1 MLSSAQSHD
10 ALFAFGGATFEGRGS
25 VAGVKHGVLPVRS
38 WARHGWPLFLIPVVF
53 CLVLLAYGLA
63 SGPGTTTAQLAGD
76 SAILLAALTALTTHA
91 IAARRREDNTAGRW
105 FIVAGLA
112 VWSAGQTVWTI
123 NGITMDHQYPF
134 PSLADIGFVW
144 YALPTSIGLVLLL
157 RGQGLRLSLRRTILD
172 AGVVAS
178 ATFFIAWSSVLGPL
192 AGVTDQDAFAQITQM
207 AYPIADVFMVSVIIV
222 LTMRAARGRRLPWL
236 SMAIGFWILAIT
248 DLTYMRFTLEG
259 ISGVTGSPLAL
270 GWVLA
275 FLLVGLSPLLPETG
289 STRKDGRAYA
299 AALELLP
306 YLPVFSAVFF
316 SRSRPIG
323 QDPILLITGL
333 VVVAFVIVRQVLI
346 VVENVTLTRELESKV
361 AERTAQ
367 LEGLGAIVNSSGD
380 AIIGETT
387 DGVITSWNPGA
398 ERIFGY
404 PASEAI
410 GRKGDFFVPR
420 SLLETERLALEGTA
434 RSGDVQNYESE
445 RQRRDGATIPVSVT
459 LSPVR
464 GESGIRGVATISRDI
479 TERKAAE
486 SELLAAREA
495 ALEASRLKSEFLA
508 TMSHEIRTPLN
519 AVIGLTSL
527 MMDTPLSE
535 GQRQY
540 AQGVKGAGEV
550 LLTLINDI
558 LDFSKLEAGK
568 VDLDVN
574 AFDPRA
580 LVEEV
585 AGLVAETAQGK
596 NLELISY
603 CHPDV
608 PERLMGD
615 AGRIRQILL
624 NLSSN
629 AVKFTPAGEV
639 EIQVSVVRKDSD
651 DASLRFEVRD
661 TGIGISAADHHRL
674 FESFAQADA
683 STTRRYG
690 GTGLGL
696 AISRR
701 LTEVMGGEIGLD
713 SQPGVG
719 SKFWFVLDLP
729 VGPPASDT
737 ATLPATLAGRK
748 VLVVDDNATNRLVLE
763 SQLASWG
770 MLPVAVAN
778 AADALDEYRAA
789 VVEHHPYDIAVVDMC
804 MPDTDGLELARHIK
818 SESNGSG
825 APGIILLTSTMM
837 VDKGVLAA
845 AGIRE
850 YLTKPVRSSE
860 FYNRLLRLMATRT
873 SGVTSPAAHP
883 AILAPEDPVQRIGK
897 LLVAEDNEVNQLV
910 ARGMANRLGYD
921 VDIVDD
927 GAQAVAAA
935 LSGGYAAVLMDC
947 HMPVMDGFDATRAIR
962 ARNGHGARI
971 PIIAM
976 TAGALNE
983 DRERCFAAGMDDYIS
998 KPVDLATLGAVLGR
1012 WVPEQRQ
1019 TPTADGSFADPAA
1032 GGVGPQV
1039 AEAPPSDAVGVGLA
1053 DTDAVGSDAVGSD
1066 AVGVGLADTDAE
1078 AADASVL
1085 DSARLQILR
1094 ELGPADGLGLLPEA
1108 IRAFRQEA
1116 QLALESLRTALDSG
1130 QGPALGAAGHKLAG
1144 AASNIGAVGAAALC
1158 KDLERLGGEASPGWD
1173 GLATPVL
1180 AQLQAELARVDLALE
1195 RTLLGAS

>member
-1 MLSSAQSHD
+1 M
-10 ALFAFGGATFEGRGS
+10 FAFGGATFEGRGS
-25 VAGVKHGVLPVRS
+25 VAGVKHGVLPERS
-38 WARHGWPLFLIPVVF
+38 VGRQGWPLFLVPVAL
-53 CLVLLAYGLA
+53 CLVLLAVGLA
-63 SGPGTTTAQLAGD
+63 SGAGTTTAQLAGD
-76 SAILLAALTALTTHA
+76 LAILLAALTALSTHA
-91 IAARRREDNTAGRW
+91 RAVLKKRGNSVGRW
-105 FIVAGLA
+105 FVVAGLA
-112 VWSAGQTVWTI
+112 LWSVGQAVWTV
-123 NGITMDHQYPF
+123 NGITLNHEYPF
-134 PSLADIGFVW
+134 PSFADIGFVW
-144 YALPTSIGLVLLL
+144 YALPVSVGLVLLL
-157 RGQGLRLSLRRTILD
+157 RGQGLRLPLRRTILD

-178 ATFFIAWSSVLGPL
+178 STFFIAWSSVLGPL
-192 AGVTDQDAFAQITQM
+192 AADKDQDAFAHATQM
-207 AYPIADVFMVSVIIV
+207 AYPIADVFMVSVVIV

-236 SMAIGFWILAIT
+236 SMGLGFWILAIT
-248 DLTYMRFTLEG
+248 DLAYMRFTLEG
-259 ISGVTGSPLAL
+259 ITGVTGSPLAL

-275 FLLVGLSPLLPETG
+275 FLLVGLSPLLPEAG

-323 QDPILLITGL
+323 QDPILLVTGL
-333 VVVAFVIVRQVLI
+333 VVVVFVIVRQVLI
-346 VVENVTLTRELESKV
+346 VVENVTLTRDLETKV
-361 AERTAQ
+361 AQRTAE

-380 AIIGETT
+380 AIIGETP

-404 PASEAI
+404 PASEAL
-410 GRKGDFFVPR
+410 GKKGDFFVPQH
-420 SLLETERLALEGTA
+420 LMETERLALENTA
-434 RSGDVQNYESE
+434 QSGEVHNYESL
-445 RQRRDGATIPVSVT
+445 RLRGDGATIPVSVT
-459 LSPVR
+459 LSPIR
-464 GESGIRGVATISRDI
+464 SESGIRGVATISRDI
-479 TERKAAE
+479 TERRAAE
-486 SELLAAREA
+486 AELLAAREA

-580 LVEEV
+580 LVDEV
-585 AGLVAETAQGK
+585 AGLVAEAAQAK

-603 CHPDV
+603 CHPAV

-615 AGRIRQILL
+615 AGRIRQILV
-624 NLSSN
+624 NLASN

-639 EIQVSVVRKDSD
+639 EIQVSVLNEDKHK
-651 DASLRFEVRD
+651 ASLRFEVRD
-661 TGIGISAADHHRL
+661 TGIGISAEDHHKL

-713 SQPGVG
+713 SEPGHG

-729 VGPPASDT
+729 IGPPATDT
-737 ATLPATLAGRK
+737 AALPASLSGRR

-763 SQLASWG
+763 TQLASWG
-770 MLPVAVAN
+770 MLPVAVPD
-778 AADALDEYRAA
+778 AASAMREYRSAKSAA
-789 VVEHHPYDIAVVDMC
+789 EPYDIAVVDMC
-804 MPDTDGLELARHIK
+804 MPDTDGLELARQINH
-818 SESNGSG
+818 ESNGSG
-825 APGIILLTSTMM
+825 GPGIILLTSTMM
-837 VDKGVLAA
+837 VDREDLVS

-860 FYNRLLRLMATRT
+860 FYNRILRLMSTRT
-873 SGVTSPAAHP
+873 IGAPSAAAPSTPPASPTPAHR
-883 AILAPEDPVQRIGK
+883 AGR
-897 LLVAEDNEVNQLV
+897 LLVAEDNQVNQLV

-921 VDIVDD
+921 VDIVED

-935 LSGGYAAVLMDC
+935 LTGAYAAVLMDC
-947 HMPVMDGFDATRAIR
+947 HMPVMDGFDATKAIR
-962 ARNGHGARI
+962 SRNGHASRI

-983 DRERCFAAGMDDYIS
+983 DRERCFAAGMDDYVS
-998 KPVDLATLGAVLGR
+998 KPVDLATLREVLGR
-1012 WVPEQRQ
+1012 WVPEGDAPQ
-1019 TPTADGSFADPAA
+1019 AA
-1032 GGVGPQV
+1032 
-1039 AEAPPSDAVGVGLA
+1039 AAPPSNAV
-1053 DTDAVGSDAVGSD
+1053 
-1066 AVGVGLADTDAE
+1066 
-1078 AADASVL
+1078 VL
-1085 DSARLQILR
+1085 DEQRLQILR
-1094 ELGPADGLGLLPEA
+1094 DLGPGDGLGLLPDA
-1108 IRAFRQEA
+1108 VKAFREDAQGAVEKLQAGLDGGQAAAVEEA
-1116 QLALESLRTALDSG
+1116 A
-1130 QGPALGAAGHKLAG
+1130 HKLAG
-1144 AASNIGAVGAAALC
+1144 AAANIGAVGAANLC
-1158 KDLERLGGEASPGWD
+1158 RNLERLGREAGPDFAVTGPG
-1173 GLATPVL
+1173 LLVEL
-1180 AQLQAELARVDLALE
+1180 RAELARVDDALG
-1195 RTLLGAS
+1195 RTLLGAP

>member
-1 MLSSAQSHD
+1 MRSS
-10 ALFAFGGATFEGRGS
+10 
-25 VAGVKHGVLPVRS
+25 
-38 WARHGWPLFLIPVVF
+38 ARHGWRLILVPVAF
-53 CLVLLAYGLA
+53 CLVLLAVGLA
-63 SGPGTTTAQLAGD
+63 SGTGTTTAQLAGD
-76 SAILLAALTALTTHA
+76 LAILLAVLTALTTHT
-91 IAARRREDNTAGRW
+91 IAARRGQDKSTGRW

-112 VWSAGQTVWTI
+112 IWSAGQMVWTF
-123 NGITMDHQYPF
+123 NGITLNHQYPF
-134 PSLADIGFVW
+134 PSFADIGFVW
-144 YALPTSIGLVLLL
+144 YALPTSVGLILLL
-157 RGQGLRLSLRRTILD
+157 RGQGLRLPLRRTVLD

-178 ATFFIAWSSVLGPL
+178 STFFIAWSSLLGPL
-192 AGVTDQDAFAQITQM
+192 AGATNQDAFARITQM
-207 AYPIADVFMVSVIIV
+207 AYPIADVFMVSVVIV

-236 SMAIGFWILAIT
+236 SMGLGFWILAIT
-248 DLTYMRFTLEG
+248 DLTYMSFTIQG
-259 ISGVTGSPLAL
+259 ISGVTGSPLAF

-275 FLLVGLSPLLPETG
+275 FLLVGLSPLLPEAD

-323 QDPILLITGL
+323 TDPVLLVTGL
-333 VVVAFVIVRQVLI
+333 VVVVFVIVRQVLI
-346 VVENVTLTRELESKV
+346 VVENVTLTRDLESKV

-380 AIIGETT
+380 AIIGETP

-404 PASEAI
+404 QASEAI
-410 GRKGDFFVPR
+410 GRKGDFFVPAH
-420 SLLETERLALEGTA
+420 LLEKERQALKSTA
-434 RSGDVQNYESE
+434 RSGEVQNYETE
-445 RQRRDGATIPVSVT
+445 RKRGDGATIPVSVT

-464 GESGIRGVATISRDI
+464 GEGGISGVATISRDI
-479 TERKAAE
+479 TERRAAE
-486 SELLAAREA
+486 VELLAAREA

-568 VDLDVN
+568 VDLDVTS
-574 AFDPRA
+574 FDPRS
-580 LVEEV
+580 LVDEV
-585 AGLVAETAQGK
+585 AGLVAEAAQGK

-608 PERLMGD
+608 PARLMGD

-639 EIQVSVVRKDSD
+639 EIQISMVSRDAD
-651 DASLRFEVRD
+651 NASLRFEVRD
-661 TGIGISAADHHRL
+661 TGIGISAEDHHRL

-701 LTEVMGGEIGLD
+701 LTEVMDGSIGLE
-713 SQPGVG
+713 SEPGTG

-729 VGPPASDT
+729 IGPDASDT
-737 ATLPATLAGRK
+737 GTLPATLAGRR

-763 SQLASWG
+763 KQLASWG
-770 MLPVAVAN
+770 MQPVAVAD
-778 AADALDEYRAA
+778 AASAMEEYRTA
-789 VVEHHPYDIAVVDMC
+789 VLTQHPYDIAVVDMC
-804 MPDTDGLELARHIK
+804 MPDTDGLELARQIK
-818 SESNGSG
+818 GESHGSG
-825 APGIILLTSTMM
+825 SPGIILLTSTMQVER
-837 VDKGVLAA
+837 VDLVS

-873 SGVTSPAAHP
+873 VGSPAQ
-883 AILAPEDPVQRIGK
+883 PVQLDAAALAEPVPQQGK

-927 GAQAVAAA
+927 GAKAVTAA
-935 LSGGYAAVLMDC
+935 LSGRYAAVLMDC

-962 ARNGHGARI
+962 ARNGHAARI

-976 TAGALNE
+976 TAGALDE
-983 DRERCFAAGMDDYIS
+983 DRERCFAAGMDDYLS
-998 KPVDLATLGAVLGR
+998 KPVDLAKLAAVLTR
-1012 WVPEQRQ
+1012 WVPDQEQ
-1019 TPTADGSFADPAA
+1019 TSTAVGGSVPGA
-1032 GGVGPQV
+1032 
-1039 AEAPPSDAVGVGLA
+1039 AVGVAEVPAGVERMPA
-1053 DTDAVGSDAVGSD
+1053 AASASNAGSEEAAVPDAV
-1066 AVGVGLADTDAE
+1066 
-1078 AADASVL
+1078 VL
-1085 DSARLQILR
+1085 DADRLQILR
-1094 ELGPADGLGLLPEA
+1094 ELGPADGLGLLPDA
-1108 IRAFRQEA
+1108 IRAFRQDAQTTLEA
-1116 QLALESLRTALDSG
+1116 LRTALGAG
-1130 QGPALGAAGHKLAG
+1130 QAAAVEAAAHKLAG
-1144 AASNIGAVGAAALC
+1144 AASNIGAAGAAVLC
-1158 KDLERLGGEASPGWD
+1158 KDLERFGREAGPD
-1173 GLATPVL
+1173 LASIGMPVL
-1180 AQLQAELARVDLALE
+1180 TQLQSELEQVDVALE
-1195 RTLLGAS
+1195 RTLQGAS

>member
-1 MLSSAQSHD
+1 M
-10 ALFAFGGATFEGRGS
+10 
-25 VAGVKHGVLPVRS
+25 AGVKHGVLPVRS
-38 WARHGWPLFLIPVVF
+38 SARHGWRLFLVPVAF
-53 CLVLLAYGLA
+53 CLVLLAVGLA
-63 SGPGTTTAQLAGD
+63 SGTGTTTAQLAGD
-76 SAILLAALTALTTHA
+76 VAILLAVLTALTTHTL
-91 IAARRREDNTAGRW
+91 AARRGQDNSAGRW

-112 VWSAGQTVWTI
+112 IWSAGQTVWTI
-123 NGITMDHQYPF
+123 NGITLNHQYPF
-134 PSLADIGFVW
+134 PSFADIGFVW

-178 ATFFIAWSSVLGPL
+178 STFFIAWSSLLGPL
-192 AGVTDQDAFAQITQM
+192 SGATNPDTFAQVTQM
-207 AYPIADVFMVSVIIV
+207 AYPIADVFMVSVVIV
-222 LTMRAARGRRLPWL
+222 LMMRAARGRRLPWL
-236 SMAIGFWILAIT
+236 SLGLGFWILAIT
-248 DLTYMRFTLEG
+248 DLLYMSFTIQG
-259 ISGVTGSPLAL
+259 ISGVTGSPLAF

-275 FLLVGLSPLLPETG
+275 FLLVGLSPLLPEADSG
-289 STRKDGRAYA
+289 RKDGRAYA

-323 QDPILLITGL
+323 QDPILLVTGL

-346 VVENVTLTRELESKV
+346 VVENVTLTRDLESKV

-367 LEGLGAIVNSSGD
+367 LQGLGAIVNSSGD
-380 AIIGETT
+380 AIIGETPE
-387 DGVITSWNPGA
+387 GVITSWNPGA

-410 GRKGDFFVPR
+410 GRKGDFFVPAH
-420 SLLETERLALEGTA
+420 LLEKERQALETTA
-434 RSGDVQNYESE
+434 QSGDVQNYETE
-445 RQRRDGATIPVSVT
+445 RKRGDGATIPVSVT

-464 GESGIRGVATISRDI
+464 GDGGIRGVATISRDI
-479 TERKAAE
+479 TERRAAE
-486 SELLAAREA
+486 AELLAARET

-527 MMDTPLSE
+527 MMDTTLSE

-580 LVEEV
+580 LVDEV
-585 AGLVAETAQGK
+585 AGLVAEAAQGK

-608 PERLMGD
+608 PARLMGD

-639 EIQVSVVRKDSD
+639 EIQISVVGRDTD
-651 DASLRFEVRD
+651 NASLRFEVRD
-661 TGIGISAADHHRL
+661 TGIGISPEDHHRL

-701 LTEVMGGEIGLD
+701 LTEVMGGKIGVE
-713 SQPGVG
+713 SEPGTG
-719 SKFWFVLDLP
+719 SRFWFVLDLP
-729 VGPPASDT
+729 IGPAASDT
-737 ATLPATLAGRK
+737 GTLPATLAGRR

-763 SQLASWG
+763 KQLASWG
-770 MLPVAVAN
+770 MQPVAVADAV
-778 AADALDEYRAA
+778 AAMDEYRTA
-789 VVEHHPYDIAVVDMC
+789 VRASRPYDIAVVDMC
-804 MPDTDGLELARHIK
+804 MPHTDGLELARQIK
-818 SESNGSG
+818 GESDGSG
-825 APGIILLTSTMM
+825 SPGIILLTSTMQ
-837 VDKGVLAA
+837 VERGDLAS

-873 SGVTSPAAHP
+873 VGSAA
-883 AILAPEDPVQRIGK
+883 APVLSDAVAFAEPVQRLGK

-927 GAQAVAAA
+927 GAKAVTAA
-935 LSGGYAAVLMDC
+935 LSGTYAAVLMDC

-962 ARNGHGARI
+962 ARNGHAARI

-998 KPVDLATLGAVLGR
+998 KPVDLAKLAEVLTR
-1012 WVPEQRQ
+1012 WVPDQEQ
-1019 TPTADGSFADPAA
+1019 TPTAVGGSASEAAAGVAAAPAGVERMPAA
-1032 GGVGPQV
+1032 
-1039 AEAPPSDAVGVGLA
+1039 APSSNAV
-1053 DTDAVGSDAVGSD
+1053 
-1066 AVGVGLADTDAE
+1066 
-1078 AADASVL
+1078 VL
-1085 DSARLQILR
+1085 DNARLQILR
-1094 ELGPADGLGLLPEA
+1094 ELGPADGLGLLPDA
-1108 IRAFRQEA
+1108 IRAFRQDAQTTLEA
-1116 QLALESLRTALDSG
+1116 LHS
-1130 QGPALGAAGHKLAG
+1130 ALGAGQATAVEAAAHKLAG
-1144 AASNIGAVGAAALC
+1144 ASSNIGAAGAAVLC
-1158 KDLERLGGEASPGWD
+1158 KNLERLGREAGPD
-1173 GLATPVL
+1173 LAAHGTPVL
-1180 AQLQAELARVDLALE
+1180 MQLQAELEQVDVALE

>member
-1 MLSSAQSHD
+1 M
-10 ALFAFGGATFEGRGS
+10 
-25 VAGVKHGVLPVRS
+25 AGVKHGVLPVRLVTG
-38 WARHGWPLFLIPVVF
+38 HGWPLFLVPVGV
-53 CLVLLAYGLA
+53 CLVLLVVGLA
-63 SGPGTTTAQLAGD
+63 SGSGTTTAQLAGD
-76 SAILLAALTALTTHA
+76 LAILLAALTALTTHTL
-91 IAARRREDNTAGRW
+91 AARKRQDNAAGRW

-123 NGITMDHQYPF
+123 NGITLDHQYPF
-134 PSLADIGFVW
+134 PSFADIGFVW

-157 RGQGLRLSLRRTILD
+157 RGQGLRTSLRRTILD

-178 ATFFIAWSSVLGPL
+178 ATFFIAWSSVLGTL
-192 AGVTDQDAFAQITQM
+192 AGAKDQDAFAHITQM
-207 AYPIADVFMVSVIIV
+207 AYPIADVFMVSVVIV

-236 SMAIGFWILAIT
+236 SMGLGFWILAIT
-248 DLTYMRFTLEG
+248 DLAYMRLTLEG
-259 ISGVTGSPLAL
+259 ITGVTGSPLAL

-275 FLLVGLSPLLPETG
+275 FLLVGLSPLLPEAD

-323 QDPILLITGL
+323 EDPILVVTGL
-333 VVVAFVIVRQVLI
+333 VTVTFVIVRQVLI
-346 VVENVTLTRELESKV
+346 VVENVTLTRDLESKV
-361 AERTAQ
+361 AERTAE

-380 AIIGETT
+380 AIIGETP

-410 GRKGDFFVPR
+410 GRKGDFFVPAE
-420 SLLETERLALEGTA
+420 LMEKEREALEATA
-434 RSGDVQNYESE
+434 HSGDVQNYET
-445 RQRRDGATIPVSVT
+445 RRRRGDGEVIPVSVT

-464 GESGIRGVATISRDI
+464 GDTGIRGVATISRDI

-486 SELLAAREA
+486 TELLAAREA

-574 AFDPRA
+574 SFDPRA
-580 LVEEV
+580 LVDEV
-585 AGLVAETAQGK
+585 AGLVAEAAQGK

-615 AGRIRQILL
+615 SGRIRQILL

-639 EIQVSVVRKDSD
+639 EIQVSVVSRDPEN
-651 DASLRFEVRD
+651 AALRFEVRD
-661 TGIGISAADHHRL
+661 TGIGISAEDHHRL

-701 LTEVMGGEIGLD
+701 LTEVMGGRIGLE
-713 SQPGVG
+713 SEPGTG
-719 SKFWFVLDLP
+719 SKFWFVLELP
-729 VGPPASDT
+729 VGPAVSDT
-737 ATLPATLAGRK
+737 GTLPATLAGRR

-763 SQLASWG
+763 TQLASWG
-770 MLPVAVAN
+770 MQPVAVAD
-778 AADALDEYRAA
+778 AASAMDAYRTA
-789 VVEHHPYDIAVVDMC
+789 VLNSRPYDIAVVDMC
-804 MPDTDGLELARHIK
+804 MPDTDGLELARTIK
-818 SESNGSG
+818 NEGNGSG
-825 APGIILLTSTMM
+825 SPGIILLTSTMQ
-837 VDKGVLAA
+837 VDRSDLAS

-873 SGVTSPAAHP
+873 PGAPALPVQP
-883 AILAPEDPVQRIGK
+883 AIVASDEPVPRIGK

-927 GAQAVAAA
+927 GAKAVAAA
-935 LSGGYAAVLMDC
+935 LSGTYAAVLMDC

-962 ARNGHGARI
+962 ARNGQSARI

-998 KPVDLATLGAVLGR
+998 KPVDLAKLGEVLTR
-1012 WVPEQRQ
+1012 WVPEVIETSTAAVRPAGNAASGG
-1019 TPTADGSFADPAA
+1019 TPQPSA
-1032 GGVGPQV
+1032 
-1039 AEAPPSDAVGVGLA
+1039 APPSNAV
-1053 DTDAVGSDAVGSD
+1053 
-1066 AVGVGLADTDAE
+1066 
-1078 AADASVL
+1078 VL
-1085 DSARLQILR
+1085 DAGVPDADVLDAGRLQILR

-1108 IRAFRQEA
+1108 VRAFRQDAEA
-1116 QLALESLRTALDSG
+1116 TLEVLRSALDAG
-1130 QGPALGAAGHKLAG
+1130 QAPTVETAAHKLAG
-1144 AASNIGAVGAAALC
+1144 AAANIGAVGAAVLC
-1158 KDLERLGGEASPGWD
+1158 KDLERSGREAGPD
-1173 GLATPVL
+1173 LAAQCRPVL
-1180 AQLQAELARVDLALE
+1180 AQLQAELTRVDLALE
-1195 RTLLGAS
+1195 RTLQGAS

>member
-1 MLSSAQSHD
+1 M
-10 ALFAFGGATFEGRGS
+10 
-25 VAGVKHGVLPVRS
+25 RS
-38 WARHGWPLFLIPVVF
+38 TTRHGWPLFLVPVTL
-53 CLVLLAYGLA
+53 CLVLLAVGLA
-63 SGPGTTTAQLAGD
+63 SGSGTTTAQLAGD
-76 SAILLAALTALTTHA
+76 MAILLAALTALTTHTL
-91 IAARRREDNTAGRW
+91 AARRRKDKSAGRW

-112 VWSAGQTVWTI
+112 AWSAGQSVWTI
-123 NGITMDHQYPF
+123 NGIALDHQYPF
-134 PSLADIGFVW
+134 PSFADIGFVW

-157 RGQGLRLSLRRTILD
+157 RGQGLRIPLRRTILD

-178 ATFFIAWSSVLGPL
+178 STFFIAWSSVLGPL
-192 AGVTDQDAFAQITQM
+192 AAATNQDAFSRITQM
-207 AYPIADVFMVSVIIV
+207 AYPIADVLMVSVVIV

-236 SMAIGFWILAIT
+236 SMGLGFWILAIT
-248 DLTYMRFTLEG
+248 DLTYMTLTLQG
-259 ISGVTGSPLAL
+259 ITGVTGSPLAL

-275 FLLVGLSPLLPETG
+275 FLLVGLSPLLPEAD
-289 STRKDGRAYA
+289 SMRKDGRAYA

-306 YLPVFSAVFF
+306 YVPVFTAVFF
-316 SRSRPIG
+316 SRTRPIG
-323 QDPILLITGL
+323 EDPILLVTGL
-333 VVVAFVIVRQVLI
+333 VVVVFVIVRQVLI
-346 VVENVTLTRELESKV
+346 VVENVTLTRGLESKV

-380 AIIGETT
+380 AIIGETP

-410 GRKGDFFVPR
+410 GRKGDFFVPAN
-420 SLLETERLALEGTA
+420 LLEKERQALESTA
-434 RSGDVQNYESE
+434 RSGEVQNYETE
-445 RQRRDGATIPVSVT
+445 RKRGDGATIPVSVT

-464 GESGIRGVATISRDI
+464 SENGIRGVATISRDI
-479 TERKAAE
+479 TERRAAE
-486 SELLAAREA
+486 AELLAAREA

-535 GQRQY
+535 GPRQY

-580 LVEEV
+580 LVDEV
-585 AGLVAETAQGK
+585 AGLVAEAAQGK

-639 EIQVSVVRKDSD
+639 EIQISVVSRDAD
-651 DASLRFEVRD
+651 NASLRFEVRD

-701 LTEVMGGEIGLD
+701 LTEVMGGRIGLE
-713 SQPGVG
+713 SAPGSG
-719 SKFWFVLDLP
+719 SKFWFVLELP
-729 VGPPASDT
+729 IGPAPTDT
-737 ATLPATLAGRK
+737 GTLPATLAGRR

-763 SQLASWG
+763 KQLASWG
-770 MLPVAVAN
+770 MEPVAVAD
-778 AADALDEYRAA
+778 AASAMDEYRTA
-789 VVEHHPYDIAVVDMC
+789 VLTHHPYDIAVVDMC
-804 MPDTDGLELARHIK
+804 MPDTDGLELARQIK
-818 SESNGSG
+818 DENDGAGS
-825 APGIILLTSTMM
+825 PGIILLTSTMQ
-837 VDKGVLAA
+837 VERGDLLS

-860 FYNRLLRLMATRT
+860 FYNRLLRLMATRIT
-873 SGVTSPAAHP
+873 GSPAQPVLEAVT
-883 AILAPEDPVQRIGK
+883 LAEPVPRLGK

-921 VDIVDD
+921 VEIVDD
-927 GAQAVAAA
+927 GAKAVTAA
-935 LSGGYAAVLMDC
+935 LSGKYAAVLMDC

-962 ARNGHGARI
+962 ARNGHAARI

-998 KPVDLATLGAVLGR
+998 KPVDLAKLAAVLTR
-1012 WVPEQRQ
+1012 WVPEQEQ
-1019 TPTADGSFADPAA
+1019 TSTAVGGSAPGAA
-1032 GGVGPQV
+1032 VGAAPGTTVGV
-1039 AEAPPSDAVGVGLA
+1039 APGTAVGVAPG
-1053 DTDAVGSDAVGSD
+1053 T
-1066 AVGVGLADTDAE
+1066 AVGVAQVPAAASASKVGVDGVGVDGVGVDGDVLAG
-1078 AADASVL
+1078 AAVL
-1085 DSARLQILR
+1085 DAGRLQILR

-1108 IRAFRQEA
+1108 IRAFRQDSQTTLEA
-1116 QLALESLRTALDSG
+1116 LRTALGAG
-1130 QGPALGAAGHKLAG
+1130 QASAVEAAAHKLAG
-1144 AASNIGAVGAAALC
+1144 AASNIGAAGAAALC
-1158 KDLERLGGEASPGWD
+1158 KDLERLGRQAGPD
-1173 GLATPVL
+1173 LAPLGMPVL
-1180 AQLQAELARVDLALE
+1180 TKLQAELERVDVALE
-1195 RTLLGAS
+1195 RTLQGAS

>member
-1 MLSSAQSHD
+1 MAQ
-10 ALFAFGGATFEGRGS
+10 
-25 VAGVKHGVLPVRS
+25 VKHGVSPMRWSTRQVF
-38 WARHGWPLFLIPVVF
+38 PLFLVPVGV
-53 CLVLLAYGLA
+53 CLVLLVFGLT
-63 SGPGTTTAQLAGD
+63 SGAGTSTAQLAGD
-76 SAILLAALTALTTHA
+76 LAILLAALTALTTHA
-91 IAARRREDNTAGRW
+91 LAARRRRDNNSGRW

-112 VWSAGQTVWTI
+112 IWSAGQTVWTI
-123 NGITMDHQYPF
+123 NGITLDHQYPF
-134 PSLADIGFVW
+134 PSFADVGFVW

-157 RGQGLRLSLRRTILD
+157 KGQGRPIPLRRTILD

-178 ATFFIAWSSVLGPL
+178 STFFIAWSSVLGPL
-192 AGVTDQDAFAQITQM
+192 AEATDQDAFAHATQM
-207 AYPIADVFMVSVIIV
+207 AYPIADVLMVSVVIV

-236 SMAIGFWILAIT
+236 SLGVGFWILAVT
-248 DLTYMRFTLEG
+248 DLAYMSLTLQG
-259 ISGVTGSPLAL
+259 VGGVTGSPLAL
-270 GWVLA
+270 GWVFA
-275 FLLVGLSPLLPETG
+275 FLLVGLSPLLPEAGT
-289 STRKDGRAYA
+289 TQKDGRAYA

-323 QDPILLITGL
+323 EDRVLLITGL
-333 VVVAFVIVRQVLI
+333 VVVVFVIVRQVLI
-346 VVENVTLTRELESKV
+346 VVENVTLTRDLESKV
-361 AERTAQ
+361 AQRTAE

-380 AIIGETT
+380 AIIGETP

-404 PASEAI
+404 PAAEAI
-410 GRKGDFFVPR
+410 GRKGDFFVPQD
-420 SLLETERLALEGTA
+420 LLANERLALENTA
-434 RSGDVQNYESE
+434 QSGEVQNYES
-445 RQRRDGATIPVSVT
+445 QRRRNDGEVIPVSVT

-486 SELLAAREA
+486 KELLTAREA

-527 MMDTPLSE
+527 MMDTQLSE

-574 AFDPRA
+574 VFDPRA

-585 AGLVAETAQGK
+585 AGLVVEAAQGK

-608 PERLMGD
+608 PARLMGD

-629 AVKFTPAGEV
+629 AVKFTPSGEV
-639 EIQVSVVRKDSD
+639 EVQVSVVAQDPNT
-651 DASLRFEVRD
+651 ASLRFEVRD
-661 TGIGISAADHHRL
+661 TGIGISAENHQRL

-701 LTEVMGGEIGLD
+701 LTEVMGGTIGVD
-713 SQPGVG
+713 SEPGAG
-719 SKFWFVLDLP
+719 SRFWFDLDLP
-729 VGPPASDT
+729 VGPAASDMES
-737 ATLPATLAGRK
+737 LPATLAGRR

-763 SQLASWG
+763 TQLASWG
-770 MLPVAVAN
+770 MLPVSVAD
-778 AADALDEYRAA
+778 AASALDEYRAA
-789 VVEHHPYDIAVVDMC
+789 TRSSHPYDIAVVDMC
-804 MPDTDGLELARHIK
+804 MPDTDGLQLARNIK
-818 SESNGSG
+818 DDANGSG
-825 APGIILLTSTMM
+825 GPGIILLTSTMQ
-837 VDKGVLAA
+837 VERSDLTS

-860 FYNRLLRLMATRT
+860 LYNRLLRVLATKT
-873 SGVTSPAAHP
+873 AGAPTPPA
-883 AILAPEDPVQRIGK
+883 LAFRDEKAEPVPRLGK

-910 ARGMANRLGYD
+910 ARGMANRLGYE
-921 VDIVDD
+921 VHIVDD
-927 GAQAVAAA
+927 GEQAVSAA
-935 LSGGYAAVLMDC
+935 LSGTYAAVLMDC

-962 ARNGHGARI
+962 TRNGHSARI

-976 TAGALNE
+976 TAGALDE

-998 KPVDLATLGAVLGR
+998 KPVDLAKLAEVLSR
-1012 WVPEQRQ
+1012 WVPQQEQDS
-1019 TPTADGSFADPAA
+1019 TADGWVDAVAAPDAGADAVAA
-1032 GGVGPQV
+1032 PGAGTDTAQPQ
-1039 AEAPPSDAVGVGLA
+1039 AEAP
-1053 DTDAVGSDAVGSD
+1053 
-1066 AVGVGLADTDAE
+1066 
-1078 AADASVL
+1078 ASNSVVL
-1085 DSARLQILR
+1085 DLERLEVLR

-1108 IRAFRQEA
+1108 VKAFRQDSQGA
-1116 QLALESLRTALDSG
+1116 LATMRSALVTG
-1130 QGPALGAAGHKLAG
+1130 QSAAVAAAAHKLAG
-1144 AASNIGAVGAAALC
+1144 AAANIGAAGAAGLC
-1158 KDLERLGGEASPGWD
+1158 KELERLGNQTGTDLGNNGPLLLD
-1173 GLATPVL
+1173 
-1180 AQLQAELARVDLALE
+1180 QLQAELLRVDAALE
-1195 RTLLGAS
+1195 QTLTGAHVREAPLRGTS

>member
-1 MLSSAQSHD
+1 M
-10 ALFAFGGATFEGRGS
+10 
-25 VAGVKHGVLPVRS
+25 AGVKHGVIPTRPAL
-38 WARHGWPLFLIPVVF
+38 RHGWPLFLVPVGV
-53 CLVLLAYGLA
+53 CLVLLAFGLA
-63 SGPGTTTAQLAGD
+63 SGSGTTTAQLAGD
-76 SAILLAALTALTTHA
+76 LAILLAALTALSTHTL
-91 IAARRREDNTAGRW
+91 AALAGRRNPDNNPGRW

-112 VWSAGQTVWTI
+112 IWSAGQTVWTI
-123 NGITMDHQYPF
+123 NGITLNHQYPF
-134 PSLADIGFVW
+134 PSFADVGFVW

-157 RGQGLRLSLRRTILD
+157 KGQGRRIPLRRTILD

-178 ATFFIAWSSVLGPL
+178 STFFIAWSSVLGPL
-192 AGVTDQDAFAQITQM
+192 AGATGQDAFAQATQM
-207 AYPIADVFMVSVIIV
+207 AYPIADVFMVSVVIV

-236 SMAIGFWILAIT
+236 SLGIGFWVLAIT
-248 DLTYMRFTLEG
+248 DMAYMSFTLQG
-259 ISGVTGSPLAL
+259 VSGVTGSPLAL

-275 FLLVGLSPLLPETG
+275 FLLVALSPLLPEAGT
-289 STRKDGRAYA
+289 TQKDGRVYA

-323 QDPILLITGL
+323 EDRVLLLTGL
-333 VVVAFVIVRQVLI
+333 VVIVFVMVRQVLI
-346 VVENVTLTRELESKV
+346 VVENVTLTRDLESKV
-361 AERTAQ
+361 AERTAE

-380 AIIGETT
+380 AIIGETP

-410 GRKGDFFVPR
+410 GRKGDFFVPQE
-420 SLLETERLALEGTA
+420 LMENERLALESTA
-434 RSGDVQNYESE
+434 QSGEVQNYES
-445 RQRRDGATIPVSVT
+445 QRRRLDGEVIPVSVT

-486 SELLAAREA
+486 KELLTAREA
-495 ALEASRLKSEFLA
+495 ALESSRLKSEFLA

-568 VDLDVN
+568 VDLDINV
-574 AFDPRA
+574 FDPRA

-585 AGLVAETAQGK
+585 AGLVVEAAQGK

-608 PERLMGD
+608 PARLMGD

-629 AVKFTPAGEV
+629 AVKFTPTGEV
-639 EIQVSVVRKDSD
+639 EVQVSVLAQDANN
-651 DASLRFEVRD
+651 ASLRFEVRD
-661 TGIGISAADHHRL
+661 TGIGISAENHQRL

-701 LTEVMGGEIGLD
+701 LTEVMGGKIGLD
-713 SQPGVG
+713 SEPGVG
-719 SKFWFVLDLP
+719 SRFWFDLELP
-729 VGPPASDT
+729 LGPASSDMEN
-737 ATLPATLAGRK
+737 LPATLAGRR

-763 SQLASWG
+763 TQLASWG
-770 MLPVAVAN
+770 MLPVSVAD
-778 AADALDEYRAA
+778 AASALDEYRAA
-789 VVEHHPYDIAVVDMC
+789 ALTSHPYDIAVVDMC
-804 MPDTDGLELARHIK
+804 MPDTDGLQLARNIK
-818 SESNGSG
+818 NDANGSG
-825 APGIILLTSTMM
+825 GPGIILLTSTMQ
-837 VDKGVLAA
+837 VERSDLTS

-860 FYNRLLRLMATRT
+860 LYNRLLRVLATKSAGAASPPVLAVVET
-873 SGVTSPAAHP
+873 S
-883 AILAPEDPVQRIGK
+883 DPRPRLGT

-910 ARGMANRLGYD
+910 ARGMANRLGYE
-921 VDIVDD
+921 VHIVDD
-927 GAQAVAAA
+927 GEQAVSAA
-935 LSGGYAAVLMDC
+935 LSGKYAAVLMDC

-962 ARNGHGARI
+962 ARNGHAARI

-976 TAGALNE
+976 TAGALDE

-998 KPVDLATLGAVLGR
+998 KPVDLAKLSEVLSR
-1012 WVPEQRQ
+1012 WVPQQEQES
-1019 TPTADGSFADPAA
+1019 TAA
-1032 GGVGPQV
+1032 GGLDAVAAPDAVVDAVAAPDAVVEAAQQPDAV
-1039 AEAPPSDAVGVGLA
+1039 LEAAQQPAEAPAS
-1053 DTDAVGSDAVGSD
+1053 GSV
-1066 AVGVGLADTDAE
+1066 
-1078 AADASVL
+1078 VL
-1085 DSARLQILR
+1085 DLARLEILR

-1108 IRAFRQEA
+1108 VKAFRQDS
-1116 QLALESLRTALDSG
+1116 QGALDTLRW
-1130 QGPALGAAGHKLAG
+1130 ALDTGHAARVEAAAHKIAGASANIGAAGAAG
-1144 AASNIGAVGAAALC
+1144 LC
-1158 KDLERLGGEASPGWD
+1158 KELERLGHVAGPDLGAS
-1173 GLATPVL
+1173 GLPIL
-1180 AQLQAELARVDLALE
+1180 DQLRAELTRVDEALE
-1195 RTLLGAS
+1195 RTLTGAHVREAPLRETS

>member
-1 MLSSAQSHD
+1 M
-10 ALFAFGGATFEGRGS
+10 
-25 VAGVKHGVLPVRS
+25 VLPVRS
-38 WARHGWPLFLIPVVF
+38 WSRQVLPFYLVPVGL
-53 CLVLLAYGLA
+53 CLVLLVVGLA
-63 SGPGTTTAQLAGD
+63 SGSGTTTAQLAGD
-76 SAILLAALTALTTHA
+76 LAILLAALTALTTHA
-91 IAARRREDNTAGRW
+91 RAAIKAQDNATARW

-112 VWSAGQTVWTI
+112 TWSAGQTVWTI
-123 NGITMDHQYPF
+123 NGITLDHNYPF
-134 PSLADIGFVW
+134 PSFADVGFVW

-192 AGVTDQDAFAQITQM
+192 AGVPDQEPFAHATQM
-207 AYPIADVFMVSVIIV
+207 AYPIADVFMVSVVIV

-236 SMAIGFWILAIT
+236 CLGVGFWILAIT
-248 DLTYMRFTLEG
+248 DLTYVRFTLEG
-259 ISGVTGSPLAL
+259 VTGVTGSPLAL

-275 FLLVGLSPLLPETG
+275 FLLVGLSPLLPEAD
-289 STRKDGRAYA
+289 SERKDGRAYA

-323 QDPILLITGL
+323 TDPILLVTGL

-346 VVENVTLTRELESKV
+346 VVENVTLTRDLETKV
-361 AERTAQ
+361 AERTAE

-380 AIIGETT
+380 AIIGETP

-404 PASEAI
+404 SASDAI
-410 GRKGDFFVPR
+410 GKKGDFFIPR
-420 SLLETERLALEGTA
+420 DLLEKERQALEATA
-434 RSGDVQNYESE
+434 QSGGVQNFETL
-445 RQRRDGATIPVSVT
+445 RQRGDGSTIPVSVT

-464 GESGIRGVATISRDI
+464 GESGVRGVATISRDI
-479 TERKAAE
+479 TERRAAE
-486 SELLAAREA
+486 AELLAAREA

-574 AFDPRA
+574 SFDPRA

-585 AGLVAETAQGK
+585 AGLVAEAAQGK
-596 NLELISY
+596 NLELMSY

-629 AVKFTPAGEV
+629 AVKFTPSGEV
-639 EIQVSVVRKDSD
+639 EIKVSVVQQDSD
-651 DASLRFEVRD
+651 TASLQFEVRD
-661 TGIGISAADHHRL
+661 TGIGISAEDHHRL

-713 SQPGVG
+713 SEPGTG
-719 SKFWFVLDLP
+719 SRFWFVLELP
-729 VGPPASDT
+729 IGPAASDSG
-737 ATLPATLAGRK
+737 TLPASLAGRR

-763 SQLASWG
+763 TQLSSWG
-770 MLPVAVAN
+770 MLPVAVA
-778 AADALDEYRAA
+778 DASSAMDEYRTA
-789 VVEHHPYDIAVVDMC
+789 VLASHPYDIAVVDMC
-804 MPDTDGLELARHIK
+804 MPDTDGLELARQIK
-818 SESNGSG
+818 SEGNGSG
-825 APGIILLTSTMM
+825 TPGIILLTSTML
-837 VDKGVLAA
+837 VERNDLAS

-873 SGVTSPAAHP
+873 PGVPSPAAHP
-883 AILAPEDPVQRIGK
+883 EALLSAEKPTKRLGK

-910 ARGMANRLGYD
+910 ARGMADRLGYE

-927 GAQAVAAA
+927 GAQAVEATRT
-935 LSGGYAAVLMDC
+935 GTYAAVLMDC

-962 ARNGHGARI
+962 TRDAHAARI

-998 KPVDLATLGAVLGR
+998 KPVDLAKLGEVLAR
-1012 WVPEQRQ
+1012 WVPQVEK
-1019 TPTADGSFADPAA
+1019 TSTTTA
-1032 GGVGPQV
+1032 GGEPPL
-1039 AEAPPSDAVGVGLA
+1039 AEAPPSN
-1053 DTDAVGSDAVGSD
+1053 
-1066 AVGVGLADTDAE
+1066 
-1078 AADASVL
+1078 ASVL
-1085 DSARLQILR
+1085 DADRLQLLR
-1094 ELGPADGLGLLPEA
+1094 ELGPSDGLGILPDA
-1108 IRAFRQEA
+1108 IRAFKQDALGAVET
-1116 QLALESLRTALDSG
+1116 LGSALETEQADAVEAAAHKLSG
-1130 QGPALGAAGHKLAG
+1130 AAANIGALGAAG
-1144 AASNIGAVGAAALC
+1144 LC
-1158 KDLERLGGEASPGWD
+1158 KDLERLGADAGPGWAAQ
-1173 GLATPVL
+1173 GSRTLAR
-1180 AQLQAELARVDLALE
+1180 LQAELVQVDQELE
-1195 RTLLGAS
+1195 RTLLGAP

>member
-1 MLSSAQSHD
+1 M
-10 ALFAFGGATFEGRGS
+10 
-25 VAGVKHGVLPVRS
+25 AGVKHGVLPVRS
-38 WARHGWPLFLIPVVF
+38 SLRQVWVLFLVPVAV
-53 CLVLLAYGLA
+53 CLVLLAFGLA
-63 SGPGTTTAQLAGD
+63 SGAGTTTAQLAGD
-76 SAILLAALTALTTHA
+76 LAILLAALTALTTHTL
-91 IAARRREDNTAGRW
+91 AARRRRDNNPGRW

-123 NGITMDHQYPF
+123 NGITLNHQYPF
-134 PSLADIGFVW
+134 PSFADIGFVW
-144 YALPTSIGLVLLL
+144 YALPASIGLVLLS
-157 RGQGLRLSLRRTILD
+157 RGQGLRISLRRTILD

-178 ATFFIAWSSVLGPL
+178 STFFIAWSSVLGPL
-192 AGVTDQDAFAQITQM
+192 AGATDQDAFAHTTQM
-207 AYPIADVFMVSVIIV
+207 AYPIADVFMVSVVIV

-236 SMAIGFWILAIT
+236 SMGIGFWILAIT
-248 DLTYMRFTLEG
+248 DLGYMSLTLQG
-259 ISGVTGSPLAL
+259 ITGVTGSPLAL

-275 FLLVGLSPLLPETG
+275 FLLVGLSPLLPEAG
-289 STRKDGRAYA
+289 STQKDGRAYA
-299 AALELLP
+299 VALELLP

-323 QDPILLITGL
+323 EDRVLLLTGL
-333 VVVAFVIVRQVLI
+333 VVIVFVIVRQVLI

-361 AERTAQ
+361 AERTAE

-380 AIIGETT
+380 AIIGETP

-404 PASEAI
+404 PASEAV
-410 GRKGDFFVPR
+410 GRKGDFFVPKD
-420 SLLETERLALEGTA
+420 LMENERQALEATA
-434 RSGDVQNYESE
+434 HSGVVQNYESH
-445 RQRRDGATIPVSVT
+445 RLRGDGEVIPVSVT
-459 LSPVR
+459 LSPVQ

-486 SELLAAREA
+486 KELLAAREA

-574 AFDPRA
+574 VFDPRA

-585 AGLVAETAQGK
+585 AGLVVEAAQGK

-608 PERLMGD
+608 PVRLMGD

-629 AVKFTPAGEV
+629 AVKFTPSGEV
-639 EIQVSVVRKDSD
+639 EVQVSVLAQDPAK
-651 DASLRFEVRD
+651 ASLRFEVRD
-661 TGIGISAADHHRL
+661 TGIGISAENHQRL

-701 LTEVMGGEIGLD
+701 LTEVMGGRIGLD
-713 SQPGVG
+713 SEPGEG
-719 SKFWFVLDLP
+719 SRFWFDLELP
-729 VGPPASDT
+729 LGPAPSDT
-737 ATLPATLAGRK
+737 ESLPATLTGRR

-763 SQLASWG
+763 TQLASWG
-770 MLPVAVAN
+770 MFPVSVAD
-778 AADALDEYRAA
+778 AASALDEYRAA
-789 VVEHHPYDIAVVDMC
+789 ASSSDPYDIAVVDMC
-804 MPDTDGLELARHIK
+804 MPDTDGLQLARSIK
-818 SESNGSG
+818 TESNGSG
-825 APGIILLTSTMM
+825 GPGIILLTSTMQ
-837 VDKGVLAA
+837 VERSDLTA

-860 FYNRLLRLMATRT
+860 LYNRLLRVLATKT
-873 SGVTSPAAHP
+873 AGMPSPPVLARPVESADP
-883 AILAPEDPVQRIGK
+883 APLLGR

-910 ARGMANRLGYD
+910 ARGMANRLGYE

-927 GAQAVAAA
+927 GEQAVSAA
-935 LSGGYAAVLMDC
+935 LSGTYAAVLMDC

-962 ARNGHGARI
+962 ARNGHSARI

-976 TAGALNE
+976 TAGALDE

-998 KPVDLATLGAVLGR
+998 KPVDLATLAEVLSR
-1012 WVPEQRQ
+1012 WVPQ
-1019 TPTADGSFADPAA
+1019 TSTTD
-1032 GGVGPQV
+1032 GGV
-1039 AEAPPSDAVGVGLA
+1039 
-1053 DTDAVGSDAVGSD
+1053 
-1066 AVGVGLADTDAE
+1066 DAE
-1078 AADASVL
+1078 AAADAGQQQAEAPASNSGVL
-1085 DSARLQILR
+1085 DHDRLKILR

-1108 IRAFRQEA
+1108 VRAFRQDSQGAVETLRA
-1116 QLALESLRTALDSG
+1116 ALENE
-1130 QGPALGAAGHKLAG
+1130 QAADVEAAAHKLAG
-1144 AASNIGAVGAAALC
+1144 AAANIGAVGAAALC
-1158 KDLERLGGEASPGWD
+1158 KDLERLGRDAGPELGSEGELLLS
-1173 GLATPVL
+1173 
-1180 AQLQAELARVDLALE
+1180 QLHTELARVDEALK
-1195 RTLLGAS
+1195 RTLSEAHSPGAL

>member
-1 MLSSAQSHD
+1 MRSKLRQ
-10 ALFAFGGATFEGRGS
+10 
-25 VAGVKHGVLPVRS
+25 VL
-38 WARHGWPLFLIPVVF
+38 PLFLVPVAV
-53 CLVLLAYGLA
+53 CMVLLVYGLA
-63 SGPGTTTAQLAGD
+63 SGAGTTTAQLAGD
-76 SAILLAALTALTTHA
+76 LAILLAALTALTTHTL
-91 IAARRREDNTAGRW
+91 AARKRRDSNPGRW

-112 VWSAGQTVWTI
+112 IWSAGQMVWTI
-123 NGITMDHQYPF
+123 NGITLDHQYPF
-134 PSLADIGFVW
+134 PSFADIGFVW

-157 RGQGLRLSLRRTILD
+157 KGQGRRIPLRRTILD

-178 ATFFIAWSSVLGPL
+178 STFFIVWSSVLGPL
-192 AGVTDQDAFAQITQM
+192 AEATDQDAFAHATQM
-207 AYPIADVFMVSVIIV
+207 AYPIADVFMVSVVII

-236 SMAIGFWILAIT
+236 ILGAGFWILATT
-248 DLTYMRFTLEG
+248 DLAYMSFTLQG
-259 ISGVTGSPLAL
+259 ITGVTGSPLAL

-275 FLLVGLSPLLPETG
+275 FLLVGLSPLLPEAGT
-289 STRKDGRAYA
+289 TQKDGRAYA

-316 SRSRPIG
+316 SRTRPIG
-323 QDPILLITGL
+323 EDRVLLITGL
-333 VVVAFVIVRQVLI
+333 AVIVFVIVRQVLI
-346 VVENVTLTRELESKV
+346 VVENVTLTRDLESKV
-361 AERTAQ
+361 AERTAELQ
-367 LEGLGAIVNSSGD
+367 GMGAIVNSSGD
-380 AIIGETT
+380 AIIGETS

-404 PASEAI
+404 PASDAL
-410 GRKGDFFVPR
+410 GRKGDFFVPQD
-420 SLLETERLALEGTA
+420 LLENERAALQSTA
-434 RSGDVQNYESE
+434 QSGAVQNYES
-445 RQRRDGATIPVSVT
+445 QRRRSDGEVIPVSVT

-464 GESGIRGVATISRDI
+464 GESGISGVATISRDI

-486 SELLAAREA
+486 KELLTAREA

-568 VDLDVN
+568 VDLDINV
-574 AFDPRA
+574 FDPRA

-585 AGLVAETAQGK
+585 AGLVVEAAQGK

-608 PERLMGD
+608 PARLMGD
-615 AGRIRQILL
+615 SGRIRQILL

-639 EIQVSVVRKDSD
+639 EVQVSVLAQDPHK
-651 DASLRFEVRD
+651 ASLRFEVRD
-661 TGIGISAADHHRL
+661 TGIGISAQNHQRL

-701 LTEVMGGEIGLD
+701 LTEVMGGKIGLD
-713 SQPGVG
+713 SEPGVG
-719 SKFWFVLDLP
+719 SRFWFDLELP
-729 VGPPASDT
+729 LGPADSAT
-737 ATLPATLAGRK
+737 ETLPASLTGRR

-763 SQLASWG
+763 TQLASWG
-770 MLPVAVAN
+770 MLPLSVAD
-778 AADALDEYRAA
+778 AASALDEYRAA
-789 VVEHHPYDIAVVDMC
+789 ALTSHPYEIAVVDMC
-804 MPDTDGLELARHIK
+804 MPDTDGLQLARNIK
-818 SESNGSG
+818 NDANGSG
-825 APGIILLTSTMM
+825 GPGIILLTSTMQ
-837 VDKGVLAA
+837 VERSDLTS

-860 FYNRLLRLMATRT
+860 LYNRLLRVLATKTAGAPAPPVLTGGEPSFET
-873 SGVTSPAAHP
+873 SDPAP
-883 AILAPEDPVQRIGK
+883 RLGK

-921 VDIVDD
+921 VHIVED
-927 GAQAVAAA
+927 GEQAVSAA
-935 LSGGYAAVLMDC
+935 LSGNYAAVLMDC

-962 ARNGHGARI
+962 ASKDHSARI

-976 TAGALNE
+976 TAGALDE

-998 KPVDLATLGAVLGR
+998 KPVDLATLADVLSR
-1012 WVPEQRQ
+1012 WVPQEQ
-1019 TPTADGSFADPAA
+1019 TPTADGRVGAVAAEDAGLAPASA
-1032 GGVGPQV
+1032 
-1039 AEAPPSDAVGVGLA
+1039 AEAPPSNSV
-1053 DTDAVGSDAVGSD
+1053 
-1066 AVGVGLADTDAE
+1066 
-1078 AADASVL
+1078 VL
-1085 DSARLQILR
+1085 DPERLEILR
-1094 ELGPADGLGLLPEA
+1094 QLGPTDGLGLLPEA
-1108 IRAFRQEA
+1108 VKAFRQDSQGA
-1116 QLALESLRTALDSG
+1116 LAAMRSALDTG
-1130 QGPALGAAGHKLAG
+1130 DAATLEAAAHKLAG
-1144 AASNIGAVGAAALC
+1144 ASGNIGASGAAALC
-1158 KDLERLGGEASPGWD
+1158 KELELLGHHAGGELEEKG
-1173 GLATPVL
+1173 PVL
-1180 AQLQAELARVDLALE
+1180 LEQLHAELARVDQALE
-1195 RTLLGAS
+1195 HSLTGAPVRGSAARGSS

>member
-1 MLSSAQSHD
+1 M
-10 ALFAFGGATFEGRGS
+10 
-25 VAGVKHGVLPVRS
+25 AGVKHGVLPMRS
-38 WARHGWPLFLIPVVF
+38 KLRQVLPLFLVPVAV
-53 CLVLLAYGLA
+53 CMVLLVYGLA
-63 SGPGTTTAQLAGD
+63 SGAGTTTAQLAGD
-76 SAILLAALTALTTHA
+76 LAILLAALTALTTHTL
-91 IAARRREDNTAGRW
+91 AARKRRDSNPGRW

-112 VWSAGQTVWTI
+112 IWSAGQIVWTI
-123 NGITMDHQYPF
+123 NGISLDHQYPF
-134 PSLADIGFVW
+134 PSFADIGFVW

-157 RGQGLRLSLRRTILD
+157 KGQGRRIPLRRTILD

-178 ATFFIAWSSVLGPL
+178 STFFIVWSSVLGPL
-192 AGVTDQDAFAQITQM
+192 AEATDQDAFAHATQM
-207 AYPIADVFMVSVIIV
+207 AYPIADVFMVSVVII

-236 SMAIGFWILAIT
+236 ILGAGFWILATT
-248 DLTYMRFTLEG
+248 DLAYMSFTLQG
-259 ISGVTGSPLAL
+259 ITGVTGSPLAL

-275 FLLVGLSPLLPETG
+275 FLLVGLSPLLPEAGT
-289 STRKDGRAYA
+289 TQKDGRAYA

-316 SRSRPIG
+316 SRTRPIG
-323 QDPILLITGL
+323 EDRILLITGL
-333 VVVAFVIVRQVLI
+333 AVIVFVIVRQVLI
-346 VVENVTLTRELESKV
+346 VVENVTLTRDLESKV
-361 AERTAQ
+361 AERTAELQ
-367 LEGLGAIVNSSGD
+367 GMGAIVNSSGD
-380 AIIGETT
+380 AIIGETS

-404 PASEAI
+404 PASEAL
-410 GRKGDFFVPR
+410 GRKGDFFVPQD
-420 SLLETERLALEGTA
+420 LLENERAALQSTA
-434 RSGDVQNYESE
+434 QSGAVQNYES
-445 RQRRDGATIPVSVT
+445 QRRRSDGEIIPVSVT

-464 GESGIRGVATISRDI
+464 GESGISGVATISRDI

-486 SELLAAREA
+486 KELLTAREA

-568 VDLDVN
+568 VDLDINV
-574 AFDPRA
+574 FDPRA

-585 AGLVAETAQGK
+585 AGLVVEAAQGK

-608 PERLMGD
+608 PARLMGD
-615 AGRIRQILL
+615 SGRIRQILL

-639 EIQVSVVRKDSD
+639 EVQVSVLAQDPHN
-651 DASLRFEVRD
+651 ASLRFEVRD
-661 TGIGISAADHHRL
+661 TGIGISAQNHQRL

-701 LTEVMGGEIGLD
+701 LTEVMGGKIGLD
-713 SQPGVG
+713 SEPGVG
-719 SKFWFVLDLP
+719 SRFWFDLELP
-729 VGPPASDT
+729 LGPADSAT
-737 ATLPATLAGRK
+737 ETLPASLTGRR

-763 SQLASWG
+763 TQLASWG
-770 MLPVAVAN
+770 MLPLSVAD
-778 AADALDEYRAA
+778 AASALDEYRAA
-789 VVEHHPYDIAVVDMC
+789 ALTSHPYEIAVVDMC
-804 MPDTDGLELARHIK
+804 MPDTDGLQLARNIK
-818 SESNGSG
+818 NDASGSG
-825 APGIILLTSTMM
+825 GPGIILLTSTMQ
-837 VDKGVLAA
+837 VERSDLTS

-860 FYNRLLRLMATRT
+860 LYNRLLRVLATKT
-873 SGVTSPAAHP
+873 AGAPAPPVLSGAEPSFESSDPAP
-883 AILAPEDPVQRIGK
+883 RLGK

-921 VDIVDD
+921 VHIVED
-927 GAQAVAAA
+927 GEQAVSAA
-935 LSGGYAAVLMDC
+935 LSGNYAAVLMDC

-962 ARNGHGARI
+962 ASKDHSARI

-976 TAGALNE
+976 TAGALDE

-998 KPVDLATLGAVLGR
+998 KPVDLATLAEVLSR
-1012 WVPEQRQ
+1012 WVPQEQ
-1019 TPTADGSFADPAA
+1019 TPTADGRVGAVAAEDAGRAPASA
-1032 GGVGPQV
+1032 
-1039 AEAPPSDAVGVGLA
+1039 AEAPPSNSV
-1053 DTDAVGSDAVGSD
+1053 
-1066 AVGVGLADTDAE
+1066 
-1078 AADASVL
+1078 VL
-1085 DSARLQILR
+1085 DPERLEILR
-1094 ELGPADGLGLLPEA
+1094 QLGPSDGLGLLPEA
-1108 IRAFRQEA
+1108 VKAFRQDSQGA
-1116 QLALESLRTALDSG
+1116 LAAMRSALDTG
-1130 QGPALGAAGHKLAG
+1130 DAATLEAAAHKLAG
-1144 AASNIGAVGAAALC
+1144 ASGNIGASGAAALC
-1158 KDLERLGGEASPGWD
+1158 KELELLGHREGKELEEKG
-1173 GLATPVL
+1173 PVL
-1180 AQLQAELARVDLALE
+1180 LEQLHAELARVDEALE
-1195 RTLLGAS
+1195 HSLTGAPVRGSSVRGSS

>member
-1 MLSSAQSHD
+1 MRSSLQQK
-10 ALFAFGGATFEGRGS
+10 L
-25 VAGVKHGVLPVRS
+25 
-38 WARHGWPLFLIPVVF
+38 PLFLVPVGV

-63 SGPGTTTAQLAGD
+63 SGAGTTTAQLAGD
-76 SAILLAALTALTTHA
+76 LAILLAALTALTTHTL
-91 IAARRREDNTAGRW
+91 AARKRQDNNPGRW

-112 VWSAGQTVWTI
+112 IWSAGQTVWTI
-123 NGITMDHQYPF
+123 NGITLNHQYPF
-134 PSLADIGFVW
+134 PSFADIGFVW

-157 RGQGLRLSLRRTILD
+157 RGQGRRIPLRRTILD

-178 ATFFIAWSSVLGPL
+178 STFFIAWSSVLGPL
-192 AGVTDQDAFAQITQM
+192 AGATGQDAFAQATQM
-207 AYPIADVFMVSVIIV
+207 AYPIADVFMVSVVIV

-236 SMAIGFWILAIT
+236 SLGIGFWVLAIT
-248 DLTYMRFTLEG
+248 DLAYMSFTLQG

-275 FLLVGLSPLLPETG
+275 FLLVGLSPLLPESGTPQ
-289 STRKDGRAYA
+289 KDGRVYA

-323 QDPILLITGL
+323 EDRILLVTGL
-333 VVVAFVIVRQVLI
+333 VVIVFVMVRQVLI

-361 AERTAQ
+361 AQRTAE

-380 AIIGETT
+380 AIIGETPH
-387 DGVITSWNPGA
+387 GVITSWNPGA

-410 GRKGDFFVPR
+410 GRQGDFFVPQD
-420 SLLETERLALEGTA
+420 LVENERRALESTA
-434 RSGDVQNYESE
+434 QSGHVQNYESQ
-445 RQRRDGATIPVSVT
+445 RQRGDGKVIPVSVT

-486 SELLAAREA
+486 KELLAAREA

-568 VDLDVN
+568 VDLDINV
-574 AFDPRA
+574 FDPRE

-585 AGLVAETAQGK
+585 AGLVVEAAQGK
-596 NLELISY
+596 DLELISY

-608 PERLMGD
+608 PARLMGD

-629 AVKFTPAGEV
+629 AVKFTPDGEV
-639 EIQVSVVRKDSD
+639 EVQVSVLAHDPNLAHDQNK
-651 DASLRFEVRD
+651 ASLRFEVRD
-661 TGIGISAADHHRL
+661 TGIGISAENHQRL

-701 LTEVMGGEIGLD
+701 LTEVMGGKIGLD
-713 SQPGVG
+713 SEPGVG
-719 SKFWFVLDLP
+719 SRFWFDLELP
-729 VGPPASDT
+729 LGPA
-737 ATLPATLAGRK
+737 ATETESLPATLAGRR
-748 VLVVDDNATNRLVLE
+748 VLVVDDNATNRLVLDT
-763 SQLASWG
+763 QLASWG
-770 MLPVAVAN
+770 MVPVSVAD
-778 AADALDEYRAA
+778 AASALDEYRAA
-789 VVEHHPYDIAVVDMC
+789 ALSSHPYDIAVVDMC
-804 MPDTDGLELARHIK
+804 MPDTDGLQLARNIK
-818 SESNGSG
+818 NESNGAG
-825 APGIILLTSTMM
+825 GPGIILLTSTMQ
-837 VDKGVLAA
+837 VERSDLTS

-860 FYNRLLRLMATRT
+860 LYNRLLRVLATKT
-873 SGVTSPAAHP
+873 TGAPSAP
-883 AILAPEDPVQRIGK
+883 AINHPVETADPVPRLGK

-910 ARGMANRLGYD
+910 ARGMANRLGYE
-921 VDIVDD
+921 VHIVDD
-927 GAQAVAAA
+927 GEQAVSAA
-935 LSGGYAAVLMDC
+935 LSGTYAAVLMDC
-947 HMPVMDGFDATRAIR
+947 HMPVMDGFDATKAIR
-962 ARNGHGARI
+962 ARNGHSARI

-976 TAGALNE
+976 TAGALDE

-998 KPVDLATLGAVLGR
+998 KPVDLAKLAEVLAR
-1012 WVPEQRQ
+1012 WVPQQEQ
-1019 TPTADGSFADPAA
+1019 TSTA
-1032 GGVGPQV
+1032 GGWVDAAASAAVAQQP
-1039 AEAPPSDAVGVGLA
+1039 AEAP
-1053 DTDAVGSDAVGSD
+1053 
-1066 AVGVGLADTDAE
+1066 
-1078 AADASVL
+1078 ASNVVVL
-1085 DSARLQILR
+1085 DEERLQILR
-1094 ELGPADGLGLLPEA
+1094 ELGPADGFGLLPEA
-1108 IRAFRQEA
+1108 IRAFRQDT
-1116 QLALESLRTALDSG
+1116 QSALETLRAALATG
-1130 QGPALGAAGHKLAG
+1130 QAAAVEAAAHKLAG
-1144 AASNIGAVGAAALC
+1144 AAANIGAVGAAGLC
-1158 KDLERLGGEASPGWD
+1158 KDLERLGRDAGPQLGAD
-1173 GLATPVL
+1173 GALLLGHLDT
-1180 AQLQAELARVDLALE
+1180 ELTRVNQALE
-1195 RTLLGAS
+1195 RTLTGADLKGTP

>member
-1 MLSSAQSHD
+1 MRWSMRQ
-10 ALFAFGGATFEGRGS
+10 
-25 VAGVKHGVLPVRS
+25 VL
-38 WARHGWPLFLIPVVF
+38 PLFLVPVGV
-53 CLVLLAYGLA
+53 CLVLLAFGLA
-63 SGPGTTTAQLAGD
+63 SGAGTTTAQLAGD
-76 SAILLAALTALTTHA
+76 LAILLAALTALTTHA
-91 IAARRREDNTAGRW
+91 LAARRRRDNNRGRW

-112 VWSAGQTVWTI
+112 LWSAGQTVWTI
-123 NGITMDHQYPF
+123 SGITLDHQYPF
-134 PSLADIGFVW
+134 PSFADVGFVW

-157 RGQGLRLSLRRTILD
+157 KGQGRRIPLRRTILD

-178 ATFFIAWSSVLGPL
+178 STFFIAWSSVLGPL
-192 AGVTDQDAFAQITQM
+192 SGATAQDPFAHATQM
-207 AYPIADVFMVSVIIV
+207 AYPIADVFMVSLVIV

-236 SMAIGFWILAIT
+236 SLGIGFWILAIT
-248 DLTYMRFTLEG
+248 DLAYMSLTFQG

-270 GWVLA
+270 GWVFA
-275 FLLVGLSPLLPETG
+275 FLLVGLSPLLPESGT
-289 STRKDGRAYA
+289 TQKDGRAYA

-306 YLPVFSAVFF
+306 YLPVFTAVFF

-323 QDPILLITGL
+323 EDRILLVTGL
-333 VVVAFVIVRQVLI
+333 AVIVFVIVRQVLI
-346 VVENVTLTRELESKV
+346 VVENVTLTRDLESKV
-361 AERTAQ
+361 AERTAE

-380 AIIGETT
+380 AIIGETP

-410 GRKGDFFVPR
+410 GRKGDFFVPQD
-420 SLLETERLALEGTA
+420 LLAKERLALESTA
-434 RSGDVQNYESE
+434 QSGEVQNYESL
-445 RQRRDGATIPVSVT
+445 RRRNDDEVIPVSVT

-486 SELLAAREA
+486 KELLTAREA

-568 VDLDVN
+568 VDLDINV
-574 AFDPRA
+574 FDPRA

-585 AGLVAETAQGK
+585 AGLVVEAAQGK

-608 PERLMGD
+608 PARLMGD

-629 AVKFTPAGEV
+629 AVKFTPSGEV
-639 EIQVSVVRKDSD
+639 EVQVSVLAQDPNN
-651 DASLRFEVRD
+651 ASLRFEVRD
-661 TGIGISAADHHRL
+661 TGIGISAENHQRL

-701 LTEVMGGEIGLD
+701 LTEVMGGKIGLD
-713 SQPGVG
+713 SEPGVG
-719 SKFWFVLDLP
+719 SRFWFDLALP
-729 VGPPASDT
+729 LGPAGSDMES
-737 ATLPATLAGRK
+737 LPATLAGRR

-763 SQLASWG
+763 TQLASWG
-770 MLPVAVAN
+770 MLPVSVAD
-778 AADALDEYRAA
+778 AASALDEYRAA
-789 VVEHHPYDIAVVDMC
+789 TRSSHPYDIAVVDMC
-804 MPDTDGLELARHIK
+804 MPDTDGLQLARNINDDA
-818 SESNGSG
+818 NGSG
-825 APGIILLTSTMM
+825 GPGIILLTSTMQ
-837 VDKGVLAA
+837 VERSDLTS

-860 FYNRLLRLMATRT
+860 LYNRLLRVLATKT
-873 SGVTSPAAHP
+873 AGAPTPPV
-883 AILAPEDPVQRIGK
+883 LAFRGETADPVPRLGK

-910 ARGMANRLGYD
+910 ARGMANRLGYE
-921 VDIVDD
+921 VHIVDD
-927 GAQAVAAA
+927 GEQAVSAA
-935 LSGGYAAVLMDC
+935 LSGSYAAVLMDC

-962 ARNGHGARI
+962 ARNGHLARI

-976 TAGALNE
+976 TAGALDE

-998 KPVDLATLGAVLGR
+998 KPVDMAKLAEVLSR
-1012 WVPEQRQ
+1012 WVPQQEQ
-1019 TPTADGSFADPAA
+1019 TSTADGGVDAVAA
-1032 GGVGPQV
+1032 PDAVAGPGTGRDAAPDAAQQQ
-1039 AEAPPSDAVGVGLA
+1039 AEAP
-1053 DTDAVGSDAVGSD
+1053 
-1066 AVGVGLADTDAE
+1066 
-1078 AADASVL
+1078 ASNSVVL
-1085 DSARLQILR
+1085 DVERLEILR

-1108 IRAFRQEA
+1108 VKAFRQDS
-1116 QLALESLRTALDSG
+1116 QGALETLRSALDTG
-1130 QGPALGAAGHKLAG
+1130 QAATVEAAAHKLAG
-1144 AASNIGAVGAAALC
+1144 AAANIGAAGAAGLC
-1158 KDLERLGGEASPGWD
+1158 KELERLGRQAGPDLGANGSLLLD
-1173 GLATPVL
+1173 
-1180 AQLQAELARVDLALE
+1180 QLHAELLGVDEALE
-1195 RTLLGAS
+1195 RTLTGAQLREAPLRGTS

>member
-1 MLSSAQSHD
+1 M
-10 ALFAFGGATFEGRGS
+10 
-25 VAGVKHGVLPVRS
+25 AGVKHGVLPMRS
-38 WARHGWPLFLIPVVF
+38 TARHGWLLFLVPVTL
-53 CLVLLAYGLA
+53 CLVLLAVGLA
-63 SGPGTTTAQLAGD
+63 SGSGTTTAQLAGD
-76 SAILLAALTALTTHA
+76 LAILLAALTALTTHTL
-91 IAARRREDNTAGRW
+91 AARRRKDNSAGRW

-112 VWSAGQTVWTI
+112 AWSAGQSVWTI
-123 NGITMDHQYPF
+123 NGIALDHQYPF
-134 PSLADIGFVW
+134 PSFADIGFVW

-157 RGQGLRLSLRRTILD
+157 RGQGLRLPLRRTILD

-178 ATFFIAWSSVLGPL
+178 STFFIAWSSVLGPL
-192 AGVTDQDAFAQITQM
+192 ASATDQDAFSRITQM
-207 AYPIADVFMVSVIIV
+207 AYPIADVLMVSVVIV

-236 SMAIGFWILAIT
+236 SMGLGFWILAIT
-248 DLTYMRFTLEG
+248 DLTYMSLTLQG
-259 ISGVTGSPLAL
+259 IAGVTGSPLAL

-275 FLLVGLSPLLPETG
+275 FLLVGLSPLLPEAD

-306 YLPVFSAVFF
+306 YVPVFTAVFF
-316 SRSRPIG
+316 SRTRPIG
-323 QDPILLITGL
+323 EDPVLLVTGL
-333 VVVAFVIVRQVLI
+333 VVVVFVIVRQVLI
-346 VVENVTLTRELESKV
+346 VVENVTLTRDLESKV

-380 AIIGETT
+380 AIIGETP

-398 ERIFGY
+398 ERIYGY
-404 PASEAI
+404 PAEEAI
-410 GRKGDFFVPR
+410 GRKGDFFVPAH
-420 SLLETERLALEGTA
+420 LLDKERQALESTA
-434 RSGDVQNYESE
+434 RSGEVQNYETE
-445 RQRRDGATIPVSVT
+445 RQRGDGATIPVSVT

-464 GESGIRGVATISRDI
+464 SENGIRGVATISRDI
-479 TERKAAE
+479 TERRAAE
-486 SELLAAREA
+486 AELLAAREA

-580 LVEEV
+580 LVDEV
-585 AGLVAETAQGK
+585 AGLVAEAAQGK

-639 EIQVSVVRKDSD
+639 EIQISVINRDSD
-651 DASLRFEVRD
+651 NASLRFEVRD

-701 LTEVMGGEIGLD
+701 LTEVMGGRIGLE
-713 SQPGVG
+713 SAPGSG
-719 SKFWFVLDLP
+719 SRFWFVLELP
-729 VGPPASDT
+729 IGPAPTDT
-737 ATLPATLAGRK
+737 GTLPATLAGRR

-763 SQLASWG
+763 KQLASWG
-770 MLPVAVAN
+770 MEPVAVSD
-778 AADALDEYRAA
+778 AASAMDEYRTA
-789 VVEHHPYDIAVVDMC
+789 VLTHHPYDIAVVDMC
-804 MPDTDGLELARHIK
+804 MPDTDGLELARQIK
-818 SESNGSG
+818 DENDGAGS
-825 APGIILLTSTMM
+825 PGIILLTSTMQ
-837 VDKGVLAA
+837 VERGDLLS

-860 FYNRLLRLMATRT
+860 FYNRLLRLMATRIP
-873 SGVTSPAAHP
+873 GSPAQPMQVEAVT
-883 AILAPEDPVQRIGK
+883 LAEPVPRLGK

-921 VDIVDD
+921 VEIVDD
-927 GAQAVAAA
+927 GAKAVTAA
-935 LSGGYAAVLMDC
+935 LSGKYAAVLMDC

-962 ARNGHGARI
+962 ARNGHAARI

-998 KPVDLATLGAVLGR
+998 KPVDLAKLAAVLTR
-1012 WVPEQRQ
+1012 WVPEQEQ
-1019 TPTADGSFADPAA
+1019 TSTAVGGFAPGA
-1032 GGVGPQV
+1032 
-1039 AEAPPSDAVGVGLA
+1039 AVGVAQVPAAASASNVGVDGVGVDGDVLA
-1053 DTDAVGSDAVGSD
+1053 GAAVLDAV
-1066 AVGVGLADTDAE
+1066 
-1078 AADASVL
+1078 VL
-1085 DSARLQILR
+1085 DADRLQILR

-1108 IRAFRQEA
+1108 VRAFRQDSQTTMEA
-1116 QLALESLRTALDSG
+1116 LRTALGAG
-1130 QGPALGAAGHKLAG
+1130 QASAVEAAAHKLAG
-1144 AASNIGAVGAAALC
+1144 AASNIGAAGAAALC
-1158 KDLERLGGEASPGWD
+1158 KDLERLGREAVPD
-1173 GLATPVL
+1173 LASLGIPVL
-1180 AQLQAELARVDLALE
+1180 TRLQSELEQVDVALE
-1195 RTLLGAS
+1195 RTLQGAS

>member
-1 MLSSAQSHD
+1 MRLS
-10 ALFAFGGATFEGRGS
+10 
-25 VAGVKHGVLPVRS
+25 
-38 WARHGWPLFLIPVVF
+38 ARHGWPIFLVPVGV
-53 CLVLLAYGLA
+53 CLVLLVFGLA
-63 SGPGTTTAQLAGD
+63 SGTGTTTAQLAGD
-76 SAILLAALTALTTHA
+76 LAILLAALTALTTHTL
-91 IAARRREDNTAGRW
+91 AARKRQDNTAGRW

-112 VWSAGQTVWTI
+112 VWCAGQTVWTI
-123 NGITMDHQYPF
+123 NGITLDHQYPF
-134 PSLADIGFVW
+134 PSFADIGFVW
-144 YALPTSIGLVLLL
+144 YALPTSIGLLLLL
-157 RGQGLRLSLRRTILD
+157 RGQGLRISLRRTILD

-178 ATFFIAWSSVLGPL
+178 SMFFIAWSSVLGSL
-192 AGVTDQDAFAQITQM
+192 AATTDQDAFAQATQM
-207 AYPIADVFMVSVIIV
+207 AYPIADVFMVSVVIV

-236 SMAIGFWILAIT
+236 SLGIGFWVLAIT
-248 DLTYMRFTLEG
+248 DLAYMSFTLQG
-259 ISGVTGSPLAL
+259 ITGVTGSPLAL
-270 GWVLA
+270 GWVFA
-275 FLLVGLSPLLPETG
+275 FLLVGLSPLLPEAD
-289 STRKDGRAYA
+289 STRNDGRAYA

-323 QDPILLITGL
+323 EDRILLVTGL
-333 VVVAFVIVRQVLI
+333 VVIVFVIVRQVLI
-346 VVENVTLTRELESKV
+346 VVENVTLTRDLESKV
-361 AERTAQ
+361 AERTAE

-380 AIIGETT
+380 AIIGETPN
-387 DGVITSWNPGA
+387 GVITSWNPGA

-404 PASEAI
+404 PAAEAI
-410 GRKGDFFVPR
+410 GRKGDFFVPAE
-420 SLLETERLALEGTA
+420 LMEKERGALEATA
-434 RSGDVQNYESE
+434 QSGDVQNYETL
-445 RQRRDGATIPVSVT
+445 RKRGDGDVIPVSVT

-479 TERKAAE
+479 TERRAAE
-486 SELLAAREA
+486 KELLAAREA

-574 AFDPRA
+574 SFDPRA
-580 LVEEV
+580 LVDEV
-585 AGLVAETAQGK
+585 AGLVAEAAQGK

-615 AGRIRQILL
+615 SGRIRQILL

-639 EIQVSVVRKDSD
+639 EIQVSVVSRDTEN
-651 DASLRFEVRD
+651 AALRFEVRD
-661 TGIGISAADHHRL
+661 TGIGISAEDHHRL

-701 LTEVMGGEIGLD
+701 LTEVMGGRIGLE
-713 SQPGVG
+713 SEPGTG
-719 SKFWFVLDLP
+719 SKFWFVLELP
-729 VGPPASDT
+729 VGPAASDSG
-737 ATLPATLAGRK
+737 TLPATLAGRR

-763 SQLASWG
+763 KQLASWG
-770 MLPVAVAN
+770 MQPVAVAD
-778 AADALDEYRAA
+778 AASAMDEYRTA
-789 VVEHHPYDIAVVDMC
+789 VLTSHPYDIAVVDMC
-804 MPDTDGLELARHIK
+804 MPDTDGLELARQIK
-818 SESNGSG
+818 SENEGSG
-825 APGIILLTSTMM
+825 TPGIILLTSTMQ
-837 VDKGVLAA
+837 VERGDLVS

-873 SGVTSPAAHP
+873 VGSAAP
-883 AILAPEDPVQRIGK
+883 TASSEIFATAEPVRRLGK

-927 GAQAVAAA
+927 GAKAVTAA
-935 LSGGYAAVLMDC
+935 LSGTYAAVLMDC

-962 ARNGHGARI
+962 ARNGHSARI

-998 KPVDLATLGAVLGR
+998 KPVDLAKLGEVLTR
-1012 WVPEQRQ
+1012 WVPEVDE
-1019 TPTADGSFADPAA
+1019 TSTAVGGSAA
-1032 GGVGPQV
+1032 QAAVGVVQEP
-1039 AEAPPSDAVGVGLA
+1039 AEAPASSAVVPDSG
-1053 DTDAVGSDAVGSD
+1053 
-1066 AVGVGLADTDAE
+1066 
-1078 AADASVL
+1078 VL
-1085 DSARLQILR
+1085 DAGRLQILR

-1108 IRAFRQEA
+1108 IRAFRQDAEA
-1116 QLALESLRTALDSG
+1116 TLEALRSALDAG
-1130 QGPALGAAGHKLAG
+1130 QAASVEAAAHKLAG
-1144 AASNIGAVGAAALC
+1144 AASNIGANGAAVLC
-1158 KDLERLGGEASPGWD
+1158 KDLERSGREAGPD
-1173 GLATPVL
+1173 LAAQGTPVL

-1195 RTLLGAS
+1195 RTLQGAS